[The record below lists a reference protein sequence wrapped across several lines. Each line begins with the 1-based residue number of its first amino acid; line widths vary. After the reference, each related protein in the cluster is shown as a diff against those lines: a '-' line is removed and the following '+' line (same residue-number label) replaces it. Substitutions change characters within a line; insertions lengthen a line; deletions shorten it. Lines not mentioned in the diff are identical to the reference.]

1 VGTTPSSS
9 DTSQRVGHQYAR
21 ERGIGLH
28 SNFICAACR
37 QSRITLGRKLKRV
50 QGVKQYVCRG
60 CQ

>member
-1 VGTTPSSS
+1 M
-9 DTSQRVGHQYAR
+9 SQRVGHQYAR
-21 ERGIGLH
+21 DRGIGLH

-50 QGVKQYVCRG
+50 QGVKQYVCKG